1 MKELLGATFHGI
13 PSSVSKEISQNHS
26 VKYNFAVTVKRSD
39 SKKRKMTLQCIHG
52 GQYRNTHNITQATRK
67 RKRDT
72 NKTDCPWKMVLKL
85 TRQDTTDV
93 KHLSL
98 QGTWNVTRVS
108 DMDEHK
114 HNDNDDRKPLGY
126 YHVHRQPTLH
136 IEQQIK
142 NMTEHAIKPSKVR
155 QKIRDDDDDMIM
167 TMRDIYNFRAKIFK
181 EDKNGEFTK
190 LLKLLMTEGFAT
202 MYKVSDERL
211 DAIFFSHEYGQ
222 EQARKFP
229 EIAILDATY
238 KTTTTKMPLINIVGV
253 SNLGGRRLRVILF
266 ASAFVSNEKYESY
279 EWVMKMARKVLW
291 PDGDIGM
298 FITDNESAL
307 VKAISHIFP
316 DSKHML
322 CAWHIEQH
330 LRTNLGNCFPPKS
343 DEIKE
348 VHKVIKSMLYGSKT
362 QDDFNKSVTA
372 YRELI
377 GKAALAFA
385 KDNLKDSGSQQAKTS
400 ESGKLDQS
408 KDSGDGMD
416 DQDQNEEVVK
426 ETEDGQNQEQDR
438 EQEPESRDCE
448 STQDNGAKDDNDG
461 KGYEELSRLANKKKE
476 KMTNYFERYDQY
488 TGVFSFI

>member
-1 MKELLGATFHGI
+1 MKELLGTAFHGT
-13 PSSVSKEISQNHS
+13 PSSISKEISQNHS
-26 VKYNFAVTVKRSD
+26 VKYNFAVSVKRSD
-39 SKKRKMTLQCIHG
+39 SKKRKMIIQCVHG
-52 GQYRNTHNITQATRK
+52 GQYRNTHNVTQATRR

-72 NKTDCPWKMVLKL
+72 NKTGCPWIMVLKL
-85 TRQDTTDV
+85 TRQDATDL
-93 KHLSL
+93 KHPSL
-98 QGTWNVTRVS
+98 QGTWKVTRVG

-114 HNDNDDRKPLGY
+114 HNDNDDIKPLGY

-142 NMTEHAIKPSKVR
+142 NMTEHAIRPSKIR
-155 QKIRDDDDDMIM
+155 QKIRVDDDDMIM

-190 LLKLLMTEGFAT
+190 LMKLLMTEGFAT

-253 SNLGGRRLRVILF
+253 SNLGGRRLRVIF

-298 FITDNESAL
+298 FITDNEAAL
-307 VKAISHIFP
+307 VKAISNVFP

-330 LRTNLGNCFPPKS
+330 LRTNLGNCFPPKC

-348 VHKVIKSMLYGSKT
+348 VNKVLKSMLYGSET
-362 QDDFNKSVTA
+362 QDDFNKSVAA
-372 YRELI
+372 YRYLI
-377 GKAALAFA
+377 GKAAVAFA
-385 KDNLKDSGSQQAKTS
+385 KDNLKDSESQQAKTS
-400 ESGKLDQS
+400 KNGKLDQPKGS
-408 KDSGDGMD
+408 SDGMD
-416 DQDQNEEVVK
+416 DQGQNEEVIE
-426 ETEDGQNQEQDR
+426 ETEDGQDQDQGR
-438 EQEPESRDCE
+438 GQPAESRNCE
-448 STQDNGAKDDNDG
+448 STPDNGVKDVDDG

-488 TGVFSFI
+488 RDGFFFI